1 MSIKNTIKN
10 IFKIFNNEISEIK
23 FLISTKADI
32 DHHHN
37 DQYGSSWSIYRGGVT
52 ELTSG
57 NSTVIWQYDESSDE
71 TRPIFIAVNC
81 YFISP
86 NADMVNIVSTK
97 DIALIPIIYVGS
109 DSIGTYLTPTIHH
122 YSGYGTFEF
131 SVDTGNPMAVNC
143 RCFIEDTC
151 EYTPVVEV
159 IELLP
164 ITLSYGINLH
174 PLDI

>member
-57 NSTVIWQYDESSDE
+57 NSTVIWQYDKSSDE

-109 DSIGTYLTPTIHH
+109 DSGTYLTPTIHH